1 MENLVAHLI
10 EFNAITKIFK
20 GSILKNSVKVLD
32 EFSYTVRQGEIIGFL
47 GSNGAG
53 KTTLISI
60 LLGFIKATSG
70 EIHFKGKFQGHT
82 NKQFLSRIGFIPERP
97 YVYREQTGA
106 EYLKFIGNLKQ
117 VPDESQAKII
127 DKFATRLQIADAL
140 TRQLKF
146 YSKGMLQRLSMI
158 AALLN
163 DPDLIVLDEP
173 LSGLDPIGRR
183 QFKDLFLE
191 LRAMGKTVFFSTHVI
206 SDIEEVC
213 TTVLALDK
221 GKTIYN
227 GPAHDLLEQYGSREM
242 IVSLQAAQ
250 KQEFKY
256 SGAEIQI
263 DQSKFSYYL
272 VVPQSEVQQFIS
284 NLSPT
289 VKLLKVER
297 RYNNLEDFIY
307 GQESNF
313 NS

>member
-1 MENLVAHLI
+1 MENFDTHLI

-20 GSILKNSVKVLD
+20 GSILKTSTKVLD
-32 EFSYTVRQGEIIGFL
+32 EFSYTIKQGEIIGFL

-60 LLGFIKATSG
+60 LLGFINATSG
-70 EIHFKGKFQGHT
+70 EIKFKGKFNGYT

-117 VPDESQAKII
+117 VSEEKQLKII
-127 DKFATRLQIADAL
+127 DKFATRLQITNAL
-140 TRQLKF
+140 ARQLKF

-191 LRAMGKTVFFSTHVI
+191 LRDAGKTIFFSTHVI

-227 GPAHDLLEQYGSREM
+227 GSAHELLDQYGGREM
-242 IVSLQAAQ
+242 IVSLQAKDKQ
-250 KQEFKY
+250 KFNY
-256 SGAEIQI
+256 FEI
-263 DQSKFSYYL
+263 
-272 VVPQSEVQQFIS
+272 VPQSEIQKFIS
-284 NLSPT
+284 NLPPDIR
-289 VKLLKVER
+289 LLKVER

-307 GQESNF
+307 GQKSDTHA
-313 NS
+313 